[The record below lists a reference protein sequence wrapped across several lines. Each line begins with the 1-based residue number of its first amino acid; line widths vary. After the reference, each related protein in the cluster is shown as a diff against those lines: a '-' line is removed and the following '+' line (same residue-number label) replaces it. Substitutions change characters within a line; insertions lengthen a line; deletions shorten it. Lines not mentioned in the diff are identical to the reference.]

1 MTESPVN
8 QPGPYPGGNQPAP
21 QYSGYAPPPA
31 VPRNGLGTA
40 SLVIGIFALLS
51 SPTIG
56 GGVILGILAIILGVV
71 GRGRVKRG
79 EANNG
84 GVAISGVVLGVLGL
98 IAGLASLAIIVF
110 VFKWVGVGDYV
121 SCLNKAGDD
130 TVKQQQCEDQFN
142 QHVDQKF
149 SVTLT
154 PTPAP

>member
-8 QPGPYPGGNQPAP
+8 QPGPYPGGYQTAP
-21 QYSGYAPPPA
+21 QYSGYAP
-31 VPRNGLGTA
+31 VPRNGMGTA
-40 SLVIGIFALLS
+40 ALIIGILALLFS
-51 SPTIG
+51 WLVFP
-56 GGVILGILAIILGVV
+56 GVILGILAIILGIV

-79 EANNG
+79 EATNG

-98 IAGLASLAIIVF
+98 IAGLATVAIGVF
-110 VFKWVGVGDYV
+110 FFDWVGGGDYM
-121 SCLNKAGDD
+121 SCLNKAGND